1 MSRSVRFA
9 AALLILAALTC
20 GSLGALPFGP
30 RITPAETA
38 RGDFLT
44 AVVEWIASLFVGDRH
59 TGDVAQPSQPT
70 AKDGSTLDP
79 HGGH

>member
-20 GSLGALPFGP
+20 GSLGALPFGS

-44 AVVEWIASLFVGDRH
+44 AVVEWIASLFDR
-59 TGDVAQPSQPT
+59 GLSAGKIPT
-70 AKDGSTLDP
+70 APQTKDGAHIDP
-79 HGGH
+79 SGGPH

>member
-20 GSLGALPFGP
+20 GSLVALPFGS

-44 AVVEWIASLFVGDRH
+44 AAVEWIASLFVPDRH
-59 TGDVAQPSQPT
+59 VGDVTKPPQPT
-70 AKDGSTLDP
+70 TKDGSNLDP

>member
-1 MSRSVRFA
+1 MSRPVRSA

-30 RITPAETA
+30 RITPAENA

-44 AVVEWIASLFVGDRH
+44 AVVEWIVSLFAHGPASG
-59 TGDVAQPSQPT
+59 TPQI
-70 AKDGSTLDP
+70 KDGVHIDP
-79 HGGH
+79 SGGPH